1 MKMRTIKPILGRKE
15 VVILDTTKKGTE
27 DRFTITIEM
36 QVKDTDRTF
45 KDVLFYDAANTNR
58 TSVLPAIL
66 CALAEQTELPIEE
79 FRTENDDEYNW
90 DEDKVLSHIKGKTIT
105 VERTQVVS
113 ERNGQVYYNVNYRPE
128 TQEAEVEL

>member
-1 MKMRTIKPILGRKE
+1 MRTIKPVLGRKE
-15 VVILDTTKKGTE
+15 VVILNTTKKGTE

-45 KDVLFYDAANTNR
+45 TDYIFYDAKNTNR
-58 TSVLPAIL
+58 ISVLPAIL
-66 CALAEQTELPIEE
+66 CALADQTGLPIEE
-79 FRTENDDEYNW
+79 FRTEIDDEYDW

-113 ERNGQVYYNVNYRPE
+113 ERNGQLYYNVNYRPE
-128 TQEAEVEL
+128 NQEAEVEL